1 LLYNPF
7 FTTLKQLFMKHN
19 PHKWLLTVF
28 FGLTAFLSSAQQER
42 KPDGGSKIEFT
53 SNDEITEAQR
63 SDIIKSLQ
71 ESEKK
76 LIEKGILPKQSPT
89 DVTPD
94 AFSTFFQWPLRL
106 KAGLTDPGYYG
117 ISNYVDQNPANPG
130 FLRDYNCGTR
140 TYDVSGYNHAGTDIF
155 TYPFGW
161 NKMNNNEVEIVAAA
175 PGTILF
181 KSNGNFDQNCAF
193 CSGPCTWNAVYIKHA
208 DGSVAWYGHMKNN
221 SLTAKAIGAAVVAGE
236 YLGVVGSSGNSTGPH
251 LHFEVYTNSSYTN
264 LIDPWSGP
272 CNSLNAT
279 SWWAAQRPYYDPAP
293 LKCMTHFPAPVQSQ
307 CAGGEAVNA
316 KTAFRPGATFYAAA
330 YYRDQQTGGLA
341 QYRIIQPNGVVWV
354 SWNQTF
360 GAYYSASWW
369 YWTWILPN
377 PAQLGTWRY
386 EVTYAG
392 KTISQNFTVSLTAAR
407 ATGDPVKESVSPS
420 ISLMPNPASGTVTVT
435 SEALNTDAF
444 VRVVNNLGNA
454 VLTEKAGASNSGTLT
469 LDISRLAPGA
479 YHVQV
484 IEGGIIKAKTKL
496 VKQ

>member
-1 LLYNPF
+1 
-7 FTTLKQLFMKHN
+7 MKHKI
-19 PHKWLLTVF
+19 PLLF
-28 FGLTAFLSSAQQER
+28 ILLFSLLASSITAQER
-42 KPDGGSKIEFT
+42 KPDGGSKMEFI
-53 SNDEITEAQR
+53 SNDEISEEQR
-63 SDIIKSLQ
+63 ATIIKSLQ
-71 ESEKK
+71 ESEKT

-106 KAGLTDPGYYG
+106 QAGLTDPGYYG
-117 ISNYVDQNPANPG
+117 ISNFVDHNPAFVG

-140 TYDVSGYNHAGTDIF
+140 TYDVSGYNHKGTDIF

-161 NKMNNNEVEIVAAA
+161 NKMATNAVEVIAAA

-193 CSGPCTWNAVYIKHA
+193 CSGPCTWNAIYIKHA
-208 DGSVAWYGHMKNN
+208 DGSVAWYGHLKNN
-221 SLTAKAIGAAVVAGE
+221 SITAKAVGTAVVTGE

-251 LHFEVYTNSSYTN
+251 LHFEVYTSSSYTN
-264 LIDPWSGP
+264 LIDPWSGG

-279 SWWAAQRPYYDPAP
+279 SWWAAQKPYYDPTP

-307 CAGGEAVNA
+307 CPGGEAVNL

-330 YYRDQQTGGLA
+330 YYRDQQTGTNA

-407 ATGDPVKESVSPS
+407 AATTSSEEVVTPL
-420 ISLMPNPASGTVTVT
+420 ISLAPNPASGTVTVT
-435 SEALNTDAF
+435 SDALTANAI
-444 VRVVNNLGNA
+444 VRVVNSLGTP
-454 VLTEKAGASNSGTLT
+454 VLTEKASGATFGSLNLNISQLLPGTYY
-469 LDISRLAPGA
+469 I
-479 YHVQV
+479 QV
-484 IEGGIIKAKTKL
+484 INEGVVKAKTKL